1 MKRIKSKESVKAGN
15 IALTVLNVFLAVIAV
30 LIVLMTAGGVAMGI
44 YIQNNF
50 DTEIDESIYTA
61 KTFEGHSGTEFYFYE
76 FSDRQR
82 RQGEAVLLK
91 DETLYGS
98 GNSVFCSYE
107 EIPQNLI
114 DAFVAI
120 EDKRFWKHK
129 GVDWYRTVA
138 ASANYFFGFSS
149 NFGAS
154 TITQQVIKNITGS
167 DEYSAKRK
175 IQEIFWAMDLEE
187 KKDKREIL
195 EIYLN
200 IINLSRNCYGVGA
213 AAQKYYSKNVSELTL
228 PECATIAAITNN
240 PYYYDPIRFP
250 EHNLNRRNIILDQ
263 MLEQGYITEKEYDDA
278 IDSPLALNV
287 EESDGDAVNTWY
299 VDMAIEDVI
308 NDLCEKYGYSE
319 ATASM
324 KIYNGGLKIY
334 TAMDKDVQDVL
345 DSYYSD
351 ASNFP
356 SDKNADKNNSLQSAA
371 VIIDPYTGDILGVA
385 GAIGKKSANRVQN
398 YATDTKRPAGSTV
411 KPLSVY
417 APALERGII
426 NYATVYDD
434 IPVEYET
441 SVISSPDS
449 SVSQISATKTWPH
462 NADRIYRGLTDVRRA
477 VQNSVNTIA
486 VKILEEVGVD
496 NAFNFLKNDL
506 KMDSLI
512 ESGVDQNGNTITDK
526 DLASMALGQMNYGV
540 TVREICAAYTIFEEG
555 VYHAPRS
562 YYRVLDRNGN
572 ILLSNCDDFSY
583 GDGASDEYQDRE
595 NHSGSVVL
603 SRENAAIMTKLM
615 QNVVAS
621 GTAKAITLDKYV
633 DVAGKTGTTNNNCD
647 KWFIGYTPKYLCGVW
662 FGYEYPQ
669 SLSGFSGNPCLTVW
683 DEIMTELHREYVN
696 EGQKTLK
703 FSVPSNVIK
712 ANYCMDSG
720 KLLTDAC
727 LCDPR
732 GSRVQVGYFV
742 SGSEPHQSCDR
753 HVSVAYDENGG
764 GLACPDCPPE
774 DVTYIGLLSYD
785 RKLPSGIYVADSLY
799 MYDPSKKYDSGY
811 EDTDSGLGR
820 YSRYCRV
827 HRHRSLIE
835 ESDEE
840 DVREGG

>member
-1 MKRIKSKESVKAGN
+1 MKKVNSPKASKTGN
-15 IALTVLNVFLAVIAV
+15 IALTVLNVFLAAIAV
-30 LIVLMTAGGVAMGI
+30 VIVLTMIGGVAMGI
-44 YIQNNF
+44 YIQNKF
-50 DTEIDESIYTA
+50 DTEIDERIYTV
-61 KTFEGHSGTEFYFYE
+61 KNFEGHSGTEFYCYE

-82 RQGEAVLLK
+82 RQGEAVLLTG
-91 DETLYGS
+91 ETLYGS
-98 GNSVFCSYE
+98 GKSVFCSYE

-120 EDKRFWKHK
+120 EDKRFWRHN

-187 KKDKREIL
+187 KRDKREIL

-213 AAQKYYSKNVSELTL
+213 ASEKYYSKKVSELTL

-250 EHNLNRRNIILDQ
+250 EHNLHRRNIIIDQ
-263 MLEQGYITEKEYDDA
+263 MLEQGYITEEEHDGA
-278 IDSPLALNV
+278 VASPIELNV
-287 EESDGDAVNTWY
+287 KEDERDAVNTWY
-299 VDMAIEDVI
+299 VDMVIEDVI
-308 NDLCEKYGYSE
+308 SDLCEKYGYSE

-324 KIYNGGLKIY
+324 KVYNGGLKIY
-334 TAMDKDVQDVL
+334 TAMDKNVQDLL

-351 ASNFP
+351 VSNFP
-356 SDKNADKNNSLQSAA
+356 SNKNADKSNSLQSSA

-385 GAIGKKSANRVQN
+385 GAIGKKNANRVQN
-398 YATDTKRPAGSTV
+398 YSTDTKRPAGSTV

-434 IPVEYET
+434 VPIEYET
-441 SVISSPDS
+441 SLISRSAGRQV
-449 SVSQISATKTWPH
+449 SVTRTWPH

-477 VQNSVNTIA
+477 VQNSVNTVA
-486 VKILEEVGVD
+486 VKILEDVGVD

-506 KMDSLI
+506 KMSSLI
-512 ESGVDQNGNTITDK
+512 ESGVDPNGNNITDK

-583 GDGASDEYQDRE
+583 GDGVSDASQELED
-595 NHSGSVVL
+595 HSGTVVL
-603 SRENAAIMTKLM
+603 SRGNAAIMTKLM
-615 QNVVAS
+615 QNVVSS

-669 SLSGFSGNPCLTVW
+669 SLSEFSGNPCLTIW

-696 EGQKTLK
+696 EGQRSLR
-703 FSVPSNVIK
+703 FSLPSNVIK

-720 KLLTDAC
+720 KLITDAC

-732 GSRVQVGYFV
+732 GSRVQVGYFIA
-742 SGSEPHQSCDR
+742 GSEPKGSCDR
-753 HVSVAYDENGG
+753 HVSVAYDKSGN
-764 GLACPDCPPE
+764 GLACPDCPLE
-774 DVTYIGLLSYD
+774 DVKYIGLLSYD
-785 RKLPSGIYVADSLY
+785 RRLPSGIYVADSLY
-799 MYDPSKKYDSGY
+799 IYDPSKAYDNGY
-811 EDTDSGLGR
+811 EDDGKDSGLGR
-820 YSRYCRV
+820 YSRYCRI
-827 HRHRSLIE
+827 HRRRSFPE
-835 ESDEE
+835 ESDGEI
-840 DVREGG
+840 VQ